1 MNFALFIARRMG
13 YEQTGKGFSGLI
25 KTISILSISL
35 GLSVMILAVAVV
47 TGFQQEIRDKVIG
60 FGSHIQISHIDAFYS
75 VENRPISREQDFLPE
90 LQQLPGVRHTQVFAS
105 KPGILKT
112 EEDIQGVLLK
122 GVGPDFDWSFF
133 GHHMVAGNKLS
144 WQEEQ
149 RSDGIVLSAL
159 MARKLRLAP
168 GDRVNLYFIQ
178 DPPRIRRLEIAGLY
192 DTGLEELDKV
202 FVLGDIRHI
211 QRLNDWEEDQVG
223 GIEVLVADY
232 RMIPKLTEQILEMLP
247 YDLDIRN
254 IRQLFPQIFDWL
266 ALLDMNVYVIL
277 ALMVAVAGINMI
289 TTLLIAIL
297 DKTRLIGTLK
307 ALGAA
312 NKLLR
317 KMFLYHAGMMVAR
330 GLLIGNLIGLS
341 LAWIQG
347 RYGIIKLSQESYYV
361 SEVPVNLE
369 WIHLV
374 LLNLGTF
381 AICMMMLLIPS
392 TLISRIT
399 PVKSMEFR

>member
-1 MNFALFIARRMG
+1 MG
-13 YEQTGKGFSGLI
+13 YDQTGKGFSGLI

-35 GLSVMILAVAVV
+35 GLSVMILAMAVV

-60 FGSHIQISHIDAFYS
+60 FGSHIQISHFDDFYS
-75 VENRPISREQDFLPE
+75 VENRPISRDQDFLPD
-90 LQQLPGVRHTQVFAS
+90 LQGLPGVRHTQVFAS

-122 GVGPDFDWSFF
+122 GIGPDFDWSFF
-133 GHHMVAGNKLS
+133 NHYMVAGKQLAWS
-144 WQEEQ
+144 EEQ

-159 MARKLRLAP
+159 LARKLRLAP

-211 QRLNDWEEDQVG
+211 QRLNDWEKDQVG
-223 GIEVLVADY
+223 GIEVLVEDY
-232 RMIPKLTEQILEMLP
+232 RMIPKLTDQILDIIP
-247 YDLDIRN
+247 YDLEVRN

-312 NKLLR
+312 NILLR
-317 KMFLYHAGMMVAR
+317 KMFLYHAGMMIAR
-330 GLLIGNLIGLS
+330 GLLIGNLIGLT
-341 LAWIQG
+341 LAWIQS

-369 WIHLV
+369 WMHLI

-381 AICMMMLLIPS
+381 AICMTMLLLPS
-392 TLISRIT
+392 ALISRIT
-399 PVKSMEFR
+399 PVKSMQFR